1 MKNWQRLLHI
11 VQYCIFFFWWIHK
24 LWRHHPHTA
33 QEEIIQG
40 LCLLQQKIYCQ
51 HSAGI
56 TWWWIQL
63 WKNNTRVPTHSKTIH
78 QGKGQAEQV
87 CKAMIISDNRKA
99 ATVGEYVKII
109 LHKDIV
115 PPPNLQPDDMSC
127 AFSIFLMQLPNH
139 DYFYNSETGEVYS
152 DNDFRN
158 QMVVYWKCSSDAS
171 KT

>member
-1 MKNWQRLLHI
+1 
-11 VQYCIFFFWWIHK
+11 
-24 LWRHHPHTA
+24 
-33 QEEIIQG
+33 
-40 LCLLQQKIYCQ
+40 
-51 HSAGI
+51 
-56 TWWWIQL
+56 
-63 WKNNTRVPTHSKTIH
+63 
-78 QGKGQAEQV
+78 
-87 CKAMIISDNRKA
+87 MIISDNRKA

-127 AFSIFLMQLPNH
+127 AFSVFLMQLPNH

-171 KT
+171 KTETCPWNAIQILATTSTRSSTVVRPCYNPGFKRSYQRKWFQFTFIAEDWCQTDVDPNVLAKDCLKLLMTVTIPNLILSEGKRLVINC